1 MSLETSAL
9 DLRYTFRTLRRD
21 AAFSAFVILI
31 VALGIGA
38 SATVFSVVNTLL
50 LRPLPF
56 SQPEQLVW
64 IANRETGGLSGQTL
78 QVGHVLDLRERT
90 QTLSAVAGY
99 FAFYGVGDNL
109 LGSGGAPERVSG
121 VPVTENFFQ
130 VLGVEPLLGRFFTHD
145 EARWQGPPAVVL
157 GHGLWQRRFA
167 ANPAVVGTSL
177 TINDQSYTIV
187 GVLPASF
194 DFGSVFAPGAHFD
207 LFFPFPLA
215 PETNRWGNTMAL
227 VGRLKPGVTVEQARA
242 EIQTIAKQLTAEHS
256 DRNNFV
262 GFVAALGDRIT
273 SNMKQAVWVL
283 ALAVG
288 MVMLIVCANLSNLL
302 LARTAT
308 RQRELAIRSAL
319 GAGRGRLIA
328 LMLTEGLVLSGTG
341 AILGAGFAVVGTRAL
356 TQLDAVSVPLLRS
369 VTMDGTAL
377 AFTALLAL
385 TAGLIF
391 GLAPAFQLKGTGI
404 EQALRDATRGS
415 TEGRRGRLVR
425 SALVVSEIAFACMLL
440 VGAGLLIRSLVRLLD
455 VDMGF
460 DPRGAVTVR
469 VDPDSRYA
477 TPEQQNAYLND
488 VLSRVR
494 DLPGVQAA
502 GITDALP
509 LGRNRTWGARVKGV
523 VYERGRVPISYVR
536 IVTDGYAAAMG
547 IPILAGR
554 DFTASDND
562 RSEPVIMIN
571 ETMAKQL
578 FPNEDPI
585 GKVILGGCAPERR
598 LIGVVGDVRHL
609 ALEQTSGNEMYIPM
623 RQCGDRPSHD
633 LVIRSALPPG
643 TVESPVLRA
652 LQPLAPNLT
661 TRDFRP
667 LQQIVDKSVSPRR
680 FTVMLLG
687 GFAAFALVLASL
699 GIYALISYSVN
710 QRVQDI
716 GIRMALG
723 ASASHVQ
730 RQIVGHTLLLT
741 AIGTV
746 LGGAASAILARRLE
760 GMLFEITPGDPGTF
774 VMMQLVLTI
783 VAMMAGYL
791 PARRA
796 SRIDP
801 MVALRAE

>member
-1 MSLETSAL
+1 MNLETRAL
-9 DLRYTFRTLRRD
+9 DLRYTFRTLPRD
-21 AAFSAFVILI
+21 GAFSAFVILI
-31 VALGIGA
+31 AALGIGA

-56 SQPEQLVW
+56 TQPDQLVW

-109 LGSGGAPERVSG
+109 LGSGGEPERVSG
-121 VPVTENFFQ
+121 VPVTDNFFQ
-130 VLGVEPLLGRFFTHD
+130 VLGVEPLLGRFFTVD
-145 EARWQGPPAVVL
+145 EARWQGPRAVVL
-157 GHGLWQRRFA
+157 GHGLWRRRFA

-177 TINDQSYTIV
+177 TINDQPYTIV

-207 LFFPFPLA
+207 LFFPFPLT
-215 PETNRWGNTMAL
+215 PETNRWGNTTAL

-242 EIQTIAKQLTAEHS
+242 EIKTIATQLTAEYS
-256 DRNNFV
+256 GRNSFV
-262 GFVAALGDRIT
+262 GFVAALGDRVT
-273 SNMKQAVWVL
+273 GNMRQAVWVL

-341 AILGAGFAVVGTRAL
+341 AILGAALAIAATRAL

-377 AFTALLAL
+377 AFTALLAVV
-385 TAGLIF
+385 AGILF
-391 GLAPAFQLKGTGI
+391 GLAPAFQLKSTGI
-404 EQALRDATRGS
+404 DQALRDATRGS
-415 TEGRRGRLVR
+415 TEGRRGRWVR

-455 VDMGF
+455 VNMGF
-460 DPRGAVTVR
+460 DSSSAVTVR
-469 VDPDSRYA
+469 VDPDSRYS
-477 TPEQQNAYLND
+477 TREQRDAYIDD
-488 VLSRVR
+488 VLGRVR
-494 DLPGVQAA
+494 ELPGVQAA

-509 LGRNRTWGARVKGV
+509 LGRYRTWGARVKGV
-523 VYERGRVPISYVR
+523 VYERGRIPITYVR

-547 IPILAGR
+547 IPVRAGR
-554 DFTASDND
+554 DLAPTDNA
-562 RSEPVIMIN
+562 RGEPVIVIN
-571 ETMAKQL
+571 ETMAQRL

-585 GKVILGGCAPERR
+585 GKVLLNACAPERR
-598 LIGVVGDVRHL
+598 IVGVVGDVRHL

-623 RQCGDRPSHD
+623 RQCPDRPTHD
-633 LVIRSALPPG
+633 LVVRSSMPQGTIEAAILGALK
-643 TVESPVLRA
+643 
-652 LQPLAPNLT
+652 PLAPNLT
-661 TRDFRP
+661 TRDFRA

-680 FTVMLLG
+680 FTVILLG

-699 GIYALISYSVN
+699 GIYALISYSVAGRT
-710 QRVQDI
+710 QEI

-723 ASASHVQ
+723 ATRGNVQ
-730 RQIVGHTLLLT
+730 RQIVGQTLAL
-741 AIGTV
+741 AGIGV
-746 LGGAASAILARRLE
+746 LVGTGASWLLARMMAGL
-760 GMLFEITPGDPGTF
+760 LFEVTASDPGTF
-774 VMMQLVLTI
+774 VAMVLVLI
-783 VAMMAGYL
+783 GVALLAGYV

-801 MVALRAE
+801 MEALRA